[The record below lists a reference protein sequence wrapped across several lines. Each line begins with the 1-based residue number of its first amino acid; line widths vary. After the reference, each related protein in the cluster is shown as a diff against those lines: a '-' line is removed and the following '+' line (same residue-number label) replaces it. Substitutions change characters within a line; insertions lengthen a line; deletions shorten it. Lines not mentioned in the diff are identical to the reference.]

1 MQLLQ
6 MANHLVLTDMN
17 KTSLLV
23 NIRTMVEVFG
33 ESIFVRC
40 TIAEKWQMRIQT
52 IENGKNVSP
61 WKSRRDNVKET
72 KLRAIRPNVRH
83 YSECRRFALRITQRN
98 SEMKCFSCFVKLYL
112 NDFSFIAPFP
122 TKDLEHRKGK
132 VFIVVGWHNHTR
144 TLLSTEVC

>member
-72 KLRAIRPNVRH
+72 KLRAPYVLTSDTTVSVEDLHYVSLNEILKWNVFH
-83 YSECRRFALRITQRN
+83 VLSN
-98 SEMKCFSCFVKLYL
+98 
-112 NDFSFIAPFP
+112 FIWMIF
-122 TKDLEHRKGK
+122 
-132 VFIVVGWHNHTR
+132 
-144 TLLSTEVC
+144 LS

>member
-40 TIAEKWQMRIQT
+40 TIAEK
-52 IENGKNVSP
+52 
-61 WKSRRDNVKET
+61 
-72 KLRAIRPNVRH
+72 
-83 YSECRRFALRITQRN
+83 
-98 SEMKCFSCFVKLYL
+98 
-112 NDFSFIAPFP
+112 
-122 TKDLEHRKGK
+122 
-132 VFIVVGWHNHTR
+132 
-144 TLLSTEVC
+144 